1 MQRPLYYR
9 CPLEEKKTYS
19 GKRVQPRLSRNK
31 DRLDTSKMAKSR
43 KSNARLVGLVDIEFK
58 GEQVKVADP
67 DLLRD
72 PIALDKRESS
82 GEY

>member
-1 MQRPLYYR
+1 
-9 CPLEEKKTYS
+9 
-19 GKRVQPRLSRNK
+19 
-31 DRLDTSKMAKSR
+31 MAKSR